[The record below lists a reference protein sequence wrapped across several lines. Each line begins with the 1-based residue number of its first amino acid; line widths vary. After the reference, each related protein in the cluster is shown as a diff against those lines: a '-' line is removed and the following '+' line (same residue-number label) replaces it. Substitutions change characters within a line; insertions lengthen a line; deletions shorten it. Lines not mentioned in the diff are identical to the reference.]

1 MNKARLIF
9 VSFLLALC
17 FCLLI
22 GRLFQVQI
30 FKGGEYAK
38 RCRQQSKLRTLIYA
52 RRGSI
57 IDRKGRTMAKSVSG
71 KRLYPYGDLAGAVLG
86 YTGKDGNGLAGVEY
100 AFDTFLMG
108 EDGWRIVQKDGINN
122 RYSRIGMPN
131 KPSENG
137 SDIYLTIDVQA
148 QKIVEKVLRQTVETF
163 KARGGMCI
171 IMDPETGSILAMAN
185 EPSFN
190 PNTWKNCSPGD
201 RSNRCISYNY
211 EPGSTFKIIT
221 TAATLQ
227 EDIKSEKDVING
239 NQGKYKIYD
248 QVICDYKP
256 FGDLTFTEALS
267 LSSNVCYAKIA
278 TELGNKRLY
287 KYTRNFG
294 FGGISGI
301 ELPGEEAGIVHPVD
315 KWSGRTL
322 VTMAIGQELSVT
334 LLQMMVAFSAVANG
348 GILIEPH
355 IIQQIVDQD
364 GSVEKEKV
372 LRAKRRVISEDVALR
387 LRRMMKKVVSNGTA
401 RRVALP
407 GLSIAGKTGTSQKID
422 KEAGTYSDSK
432 VWASFIGFAP
442 VEKPVLVCGV
452 VIDEPANGEVGG
464 VAAGPAFR
472 RILQRIISRPDLE
485 YAEKLINADAVD
497 SGDTRENR
505 EPYTPRRRLPY
516 ICGMNRAS
524 VVSFLTA
531 ENIPFEIVGTGNRIA
546 YQAPPPGKA
555 FTGGTKLI
563 LYTHE
568 GDEKEANTHTVA
580 RRVRVPKCVGKDLRD
595 AINALNLKGL
605 VPYVK
610 GTGVVRKQ
618 KPAFGVITQSAV
630 TCTLVC
636 SFEG

>member
-9 VSFLLALC
+9 VSFLLAFC
-17 FCLLI
+17 FCALI
-22 GRLFQVQI
+22 GRLFQIQI
-30 FKGGEYAK
+30 YKGSEYAK
-38 RCRQQSKLRTLIYA
+38 RCRQQSKLRTLITA

-57 IDRKGRTMAKSVSG
+57 MDRKGRTLAKSISS

-86 YTGKDGNGLAGVEY
+86 YIGKDGNGLAGVEY
-100 AFDTFLMG
+100 AFDTFLVG

-122 RYSRIGMPN
+122 QYSRIGMPK
-131 KPSENG
+131 KPPENG
-137 SDIYLTIDVQA
+137 NDIYLTIDVQV
-148 QKIVEKVLRQTVETF
+148 QKIVEKVLSQTVKRF
-163 KARGGMCI
+163 SAKGGMCI
-171 IMDPETGSILAMAN
+171 VMDPEAGFILAMAN

-190 PNTWKNCSPGD
+190 PNAWKNCSTGD
-201 RSNRCISYNY
+201 RSNNCISYNY
-211 EPGSTFKIIT
+211 EPGSTYKIIT

-227 EDIKSEKDVING
+227 EDVKSEKDVING

-267 LSSNVCYAKIA
+267 YSSNVCYAKIA
-278 TELGNKRLY
+278 SDLGNKRLY

-294 FGGISGI
+294 FGSVSGI
-301 ELPGEEAGIVHPVD
+301 ELPGEETGIVHPVD

-322 VTMAIGQELSVT
+322 VTMAIGQEISAT

-348 GILIEPH
+348 GILVEPR
-355 IIQQIVDQD
+355 IIQKIVDSE
-364 GSVEKEKV
+364 GSVIKEKA
-372 LRAKRRVISEDVALR
+372 LKAKRRVISKDVALR
-387 LRRMMKKVVSNGTA
+387 LRRMMKGVVTYGTA
-401 RRVALP
+401 KRVALP

-422 KEAGTYSDSK
+422 KETGAYSDNK

-442 VEKPVLVCGV
+442 VEKPAILCGV

-472 RILQRIISRPDLE
+472 QILQQVVSHPNLE
-485 YAEKLINADAVD
+485 YAEKLINAEIFD
-497 SGDTRENR
+497 SCDVQDSDK
-505 EPYTPRRRLPY
+505 PHTPQKKLPY
-516 ICGMNRAS
+516 ICGMSRAS
-524 VVSFLTA
+524 VASFLTS
-531 ENIPFEIVGTGNRIA
+531 EKIPFEIVGTGNRIA
-546 YQAPPPGKA
+546 YQAPGAGKK
-555 FTGGTKLI
+555 FTSDTKLI
-563 LYTHE
+563 LYTS
-568 GDEKEANTHTVA
+568 GSADDEIDTNSVA
-580 RRVRVPKCVGKDLRD
+580 RPVRMPKCTGKDLRD

-630 TCTLVC
+630 ICTLVC